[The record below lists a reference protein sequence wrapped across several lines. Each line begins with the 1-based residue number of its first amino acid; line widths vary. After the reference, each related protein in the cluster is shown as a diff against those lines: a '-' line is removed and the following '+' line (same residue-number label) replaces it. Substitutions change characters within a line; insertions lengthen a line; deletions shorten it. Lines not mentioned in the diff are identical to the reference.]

1 MGWAIVLGKQPSGL
15 RTRLLLSYLAVMLT
29 LLGGAIVWVYAFT
42 RHSLYAQLDQRLA
55 NLARAASQS
64 LVAFK
69 AHAPGPDGSA
79 DAADAKVSNVQRFD
93 NDGDLD
99 VPWQELR
106 EAEQGI
112 EWFDAEKHLVGK
124 AGTITYSGIP
134 QLGSGMISPQV
145 RAVTLTV
152 NAKGSQRVEGYVR
165 TSESIAEV
173 SALLRQFR
181 WGLAIGGGVLLGL
194 TGLGGVWL
202 TCQSLK
208 PIEKS
213 FQQLKQFTA
222 DAAHELRSPLATL
235 KTSVQV
241 MQCYP
246 ERIHPKNTQK
256 LAAIATTTD
265 QMIRLVEDLLLLA
278 RMDDSNTVQG
288 QTAQSQTAQSQTWAP
303 VWIDRLL
310 AELVGLLAIQAEEKQ
325 IKVLLNPTHQACVT
339 GDALQLQRLFRNLL
353 ENAIQYT
360 PSGGVV
366 TVSMVTDG
374 PLVLVRVEDTG
385 IGIAPAARSQVF
397 DRFWRADEAR
407 DRRKNGMGMGL
418 SIAQTIA
425 ERHRGKIMV
434 SSQVGVGSCFQVYL
448 PLA

>member
-1 MGWAIVLGKQPSGL
+1 MVWATVLVKRPSRL
-15 RTRLLLSYLAVMLT
+15 RMRLLLSYLTVMLT
-29 LLGGAIVWVYAFT
+29 LIGGAIVWVYAFT

-55 NLARAASQS
+55 NLAQAASQS

-69 AHAPGPDGSA
+69 AHTQEPDGRT
-79 DAADAKVSNVQRFD
+79 DAKVPVVQRFD
-93 NDGDLD
+93 DDGDLD

-112 EWFDAEKHLVGK
+112 EWFNAKKRLVGK
-124 AGTITYSGIP
+124 AGTVAYSGVP
-134 QLGSGMISPQV
+134 QPGSGMISNNI

-152 NAKGSQRVEGYVR
+152 HAKGSQHKEGYIEGYVR
-165 TSESIAEV
+165 TTESIAEV
-173 SALLRQFR
+173 STLLRQFR
-181 WGLAIGGGVLLGL
+181 WGLGIGGGVLLGL

-246 ERIHPKNTQK
+246 ERIHPKDTQK

-278 RMDDSNTVQG
+278 RMDESKTTPG
-288 QTAQSQTAQSQTWAP
+288 RTWAP
-303 VWIDRLL
+303 IWIDQLL
-310 AELVGLLAIQAEEKQ
+310 AELIGLLAIQAEEKQ
-325 IKVLLNPTHQACVT
+325 IKVRLDLTHSARVT

-360 PSGGVV
+360 PSGGAV

-374 PLVLVRVEDTG
+374 AACDSSSKRHGHWHRASSASAG
-385 IGIAPAARSQVF
+385 IRS
-397 DRFWRADEAR
+397 
-407 DRRKNGMGMGL
+407 
-418 SIAQTIA
+418 I
-425 ERHRGKIMV
+425 
-434 SSQVGVGSCFQVYL
+434 
-448 PLA
+448 LAGG

>member
-1 MGWAIVLGKQPSGL
+1 M
-15 RTRLLLSYLAVMLT
+15 
-29 LLGGAIVWVYAFT
+29 
-42 RHSLYAQLDQRLA
+42 
-55 NLARAASQS
+55 
-64 LVAFK
+64 AFK
-69 AHAPGPDGSA
+69 AHAQEPGGSA
-79 DAADAKVSNVQRFD
+79 NAQIPNVQRFD

-112 EWFDAEKHLVGK
+112 EWFDAEKHLAGK
-124 AGTITYSGIP
+124 AGTITDSGIP
-134 QLGSGMISPQV
+134 QPGSGTISPGV
-145 RAVTLTV
+145 RAVTLAV

-165 TSESIAEV
+165 ASESIAEV

-181 WGLAIGGGVLLGL
+181 WGLGIGGGVLLGL

-278 RMDDSNTVQG
+278 RMDDGNAVQG
-288 QTAQSQTAQSQTWAP
+288 QTTQCQTWAP
-303 VWIDRLL
+303 VWIRQLLSELIELL
-310 AELVGLLAIQAEEKQ
+310 ALQAKEKQ
-325 IKVLLNPTHQACVT
+325 IKVLSNLTHPACVT

-360 PSGGVV
+360 PSGV
-366 TVSMVTDG
+366 
-374 PLVLVRVEDTG
+374 
-385 IGIAPAARSQVF
+385 
-397 DRFWRADEAR
+397 
-407 DRRKNGMGMGL
+407 
-418 SIAQTIA
+418 
-425 ERHRGKIMV
+425 
-434 SSQVGVGSCFQVYL
+434 
-448 PLA
+448 PLAFRW

>member
-1 MGWAIVLGKQPSGL
+1 MGWAIVLGKRPSKL

-29 LLGGAIVWVYAFT
+29 LIGGAIVWVYAFT

-55 NLARAASQS
+55 NLAQAASQS

-69 AHAPGPDGSA
+69 AHAREPGGSA
-79 DAADAKVSNVQRFD
+79 NAQVPNVQRFD

-112 EWFDAEKHLVGK
+112 EWFDAEKHLAGK
-124 AGTITYSGIP
+124 AGTITDSGIP
-134 QLGSGMISPQV
+134 QPGSGMISPGV
-145 RAVTLTV
+145 RAVTLAV

-165 TSESIAEV
+165 ASESIAEV

-181 WGLAIGGGVLLGL
+181 WGLGIGGGVLLGL

-278 RMDDSNTVQG
+278 RMDDGNTVQG
-288 QTAQSQTAQSQTWAP
+288 QIWAP
-303 VWIDRLL
+303 VWIHQLLSELIELL
-310 AELVGLLAIQAEEKQ
+310 ALQAEEKQ
-325 IKVLLNPTHQACVT
+325 IKVRLNLTHPACVT

-360 PSGGVV
+360 PCGGAVS
-366 TVSMVTDG
+366 VSMVTEG

-385 IGIAPAARSQVF
+385 IGIAPEAQAQVF

-425 ERHRGKIMV
+425 ERHRGKIVV
-434 SSQVGVGSCFQVYL
+434 SSQVGAGSCFQVYL

>member
-1 MGWAIVLGKQPSGL
+1 MVWATVLDKRPSGL

-29 LLGGAIVWVYAFT
+29 LIGGAIVWVYAFT

-55 NLARAASQS
+55 HLAQAASHS

-69 AHAPGPDGSA
+69 AHNQEPNGSA
-79 DAADAKVSNVQRFD
+79 DVKVPIVQRLD
-93 NDGDLD
+93 DDGDLD

-124 AGTITYSGIP
+124 AGTIAYSGVP
-134 QLGSGMISPQV
+134 QPGEGMLSDQI
-145 RAVTLTV
+145 RAITLTIY
-152 NAKGSQRVEGYVR
+152 AKDSQPEERYIEGYIR

-181 WGLAIGGGVLLGL
+181 WGLGIGGGVLLGL

-246 ERIHPKNTQK
+246 ERIHPKDTQK

-265 QMIRLVEDLLLLA
+265 QMIRLVEDLLLLS
-278 RMDDSNTVQG
+278 RMDDSNLVL
-288 QTAQSQTAQSQTWAP
+288 SQTWAP
-303 VWIDRLL
+303 VWIDQLL
-310 AELVGLLAIQAEEKQ
+310 IEVIELLAIQAEEKQ
-325 IKVLLNPTHQACVT
+325 IKMHLDLTHPVCVT

-360 PSGGVV
+360 PSEGVV

-385 IGIAPAARSQVF
+385 IGIAPAAQAQVF

-425 ERHRGKIMV
+425 ERHRGKVTV
-434 SSQVGVGSCFQVYL
+434 SSQVGAGSCFQVYL